1 MAPKMPQHHTSSREA
16 ILFFLFAPGS
26 VKETTN
32 HSNHVSL
39 SILVMTTPSQ
49 QLFVPQQP
57 HLIMGLAFFFSLVVT
72 TPPIQGISIFLF
84 V

>member
-1 MAPKMPQHHTSSREA
+1 
-16 ILFFLFAPGS
+16 
-26 VKETTN
+26 
-32 HSNHVSL
+32 
-39 SILVMTTPSQ
+39 MTTPSQ